1 MAHVLVEQ
9 LRFTRSHWQRG
20 LADVTAGEALQ
31 RHGRINSI
39 SWMIGHLASHEQY
52 LWFLEGQQQ
61 PGPAPQVHACGYGQ
75 PASAPPLDEMW
86 DAWQRITRESDPW
99 LDSLT
104 AAQMEAYL
112 PGDREQVENIGSS
125 LLHVIYHYWYHLG
138 EVMAARQ
145 LLAGDSQHPLP
156 EFPGPLVGAPWRAPD

>member
-20 LADVTAGEALQ
+20 LTDVTAGEGLQ
-31 RHGRINSI
+31 RHGRINPI
-39 SWMIGHLASHEQY
+39 GWMIGHMADHEQFC
-52 LWFLEGQQQ
+52 WFVLGQQQ
-61 PGPAPQVHACGYGQ
+61 AAPMPLVDALASGE

-86 DAWQRITRESDPW
+86 DAWHHITRASDPW

-104 AAQMEAYL
+104 AAQMEEYL

-138 EVMAARQ
+138 EAMAARQ

-156 EFPGPLVGAPWRAPD
+156 EFPGPIDETPWHPD